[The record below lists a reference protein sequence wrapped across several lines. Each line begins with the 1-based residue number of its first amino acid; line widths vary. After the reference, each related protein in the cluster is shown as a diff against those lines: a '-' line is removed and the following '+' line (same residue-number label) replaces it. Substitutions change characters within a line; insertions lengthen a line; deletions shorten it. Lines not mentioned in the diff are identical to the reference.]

1 MPFLSVDFI
10 VDAITDGTVR
20 HDLLGFGDVVVFG
33 FVVLERHELSSTIV
47 VTVVALVCTLP
58 LLSVDFIVD
67 ATTDGVELHDFVC
80 VVLVEDRNGTVDE
93 VMYVLQELDSR
104 LRVVTDSEGLGVTP

>member
-1 MPFLSVDFI
+1 
-10 VDAITDGTVR
+10 
-20 HDLLGFGDVVVFG
+20 
-33 FVVLERHELSSTIV
+33 
-47 VTVVALVCTLP
+47 LP

-80 VVLVEDRNGTVDE
+80 VVLVEDRNETVDE